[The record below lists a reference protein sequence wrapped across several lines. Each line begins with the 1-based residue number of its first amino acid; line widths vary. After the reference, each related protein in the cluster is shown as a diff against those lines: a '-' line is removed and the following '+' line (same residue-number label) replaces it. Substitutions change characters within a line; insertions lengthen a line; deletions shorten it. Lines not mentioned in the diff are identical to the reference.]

1 MQVHKA
7 IIHCLLVA
15 SAGAQEVEPPTAA
28 WTHRLIGSINTNQ
41 IALKDWSQGGE
52 DALSYAASIDGKS
65 VRGAE
70 SAEWSSSYKL
80 GFGQTKL
87 GSRGIRKTLDRFEL
101 ETTYTLKRNA
111 YVNPYLGVTL
121 KTQFARGYQYS
132 GDTRT
137 PISDFIDPAYLTQS
151 AGAGYRP
158 RPHIGTRLG
167 LALREIVT
175 RSFNSYSDKK
185 RTARVEKVR

>member
-1 MQVHKA
+1 M
-7 IIHCLLVA
+7 
-15 SAGAQEVEPPTAA
+15 
-28 WTHRLIGSINTNQ
+28 
-41 IALKDWSQGGE
+41 
-52 DALSYAASIDGKS
+52 
-65 VRGAE
+65 
-70 SAEWSSSYKL
+70 
-80 GFGQTKL
+80 

-137 PISDFIDPAYLTQS
+137 PISDFIDPAYLADR